1 MGKKRSSGWKQGT
14 DSTVA
19 LVRLKEGEE
28 RRDKRK
34 CLHYG
39 RGNQNKCGF
48 GNGECIS
55 TSQCPDYTEDKSP
68 ENVEKYYPGNDLI
81 ESATVYEADR
91 DLFNRTLKN
100 AQCHN
105 VSSMF
110 QVAQYYEHGRG
121 VEKDYVQAMKWYKD
135 SFRLGKQYGAVAVGR
150 LYEDGLGTKQDLR
163 EALLWYKK
171 GEAVNEPGAKKRAE
185 KLRQKLSPYIDIPDW
200 PPLTSLPEDTKEETG
215 LFTDFI
221 SELPI
226 PSTSKGKKEQKEEHA
241 FITNPW
247 LLGQAAYEKEQWA
260 EAYQYFEQAAKAG
273 KIEAVCRLADMYYDG
288 IGIPQKDY
296 KKAFQYYQQA
306 VLQDPSYAMHQ
317 LGMMYVKG
325 EGFEP
330 SNQDA
335 FDWLRRSFDEN
346 HPEAKD
352 DFQKLFEPPQ
362 SKSFEESNS
371 GPTVVL
377 TTLPV
382 DGVAPNETPAYKKPG
397 VGDIIPSLKDIV
409 ALFSILL
416 FIFIGMGLVI
426 KFFEI
431 PTSTTDPVRSV
442 STVQQSLPSFPQYT
456 IGTINN
462 PYSMT
467 AEKLMEEYNRNP
479 RATERRYKGKFLQLT
494 GTVVHMGTF
503 FNSDHKYI
511 RVYFW
516 KHNNMAYEVIGDLEA
531 RYWLETIQVGNSITM
546 LGRFEGAVK
555 QPSDNVVSLQ
565 LDVIGRPRK

>member
-1 MGKKRSSGWKQGT
+1 M
-14 DSTVA
+14 D
-19 LVRLKEGEE
+19 LVRLKDGEE

-55 TSQCPDYTEDKSP
+55 TSQCSDYTEDKSP

-81 ESATVYEADR
+81 ERATVYEADR
-91 DLFNRTLKN
+91 DLFARALKN
-100 AQCHN
+100 AQRHN

-121 VEKDYVQAMKWYKD
+121 VEKDYVQAMKWYKN
-135 SFRLGKQYGAVAVGR
+135 SFFYGKEHGAVAVGK
-150 LYEDGLGTKQDLR
+150 LYEKGRGTEKDLI
-163 EALLWYKK
+163 EALIWYKK
-171 GEAVNEPGAKKRAE
+171 GEAVNEPGARERAARLKEALSLNGNTSITPPVVSSPKK
-185 KLRQKLSPYIDIPDW
+185 
-200 PPLTSLPEDTKEETG
+200 TKKK
-215 LFTDFI
+215 
-221 SELPI
+221 PI
-226 PSTSKGKKEQKEEHA
+226 P
-241 FITNPW
+241 ITDPW
-247 LLGQAAYEKEQWA
+247 LLGQAAYEKERWA
-260 EAYQYFEQAAKAG
+260 EAHQYFEQAAKAG

-306 VLQDPSYAMHQ
+306 VSQDPFYAMHQ

-330 SNQDA
+330 SNRDA

-346 HPEAKD
+346 HPDVKD
-352 DFQKLFEPPQ
+352 DYQKLFGPPQ

-371 GPTVVL
+371 GPTDVS
-377 TTLPV
+377 TRLPV
-382 DGVAPNETPAYKKPG
+382 DGVVLNETPVYKNPG
-397 VGDIIPSLKDIV
+397 AGDIIPSLKDIFV
-409 ALFSILL
+409 FFSILL

-431 PTSTTDPVRSV
+431 PTSTTDPVRSS
-442 STVQQSLPSFPQYT
+442 STVQQSLPSFTQYT

-479 RATERRYKGKFLQLT
+479 RETERRYKGKFLQLT

-516 KHNNMAYEVIGDLEA
+516 EYNNKAYEVIGDLES